1 MPELPEVQT
10 IVDGLIAAGLP
21 GCRIDDVTVRWPK
34 TIATCAPEDFIRGLK
49 GRRILRIYRRAK
61 YIIFEL
67 SDNLW
72 MLVHLRMTGRLLLI
86 VPVKMEDPHL
96 RVLLTLNDGRCLA
109 YHDTRKFGRFFLSG
123 DPASILD
130 ALGPEPLASGFSSEI
145 LARKLERRRRR
156 IKPLLLDQAFLAG
169 LGNIYVDEALWR
181 ARLHPLRAADTL
193 SSQEVRCLHRAIRSV
208 LRQGIRNAG
217 TSLGKGDGNF
227 ISPQSD
233 RGRNRNQLKVFQR
246 TGQACPRC
254 GQIIVRIVVG
264 QRGTHICSKC
274 QVQV

>member
-21 GCRIDDVTVRWPK
+21 GCRIDDVTVHWPK
-34 TIATCAPEDFIRGLK
+34 TIATSAPDDFVCGLK

-72 MLVHLRMTGRLLLI
+72 LLVHLRMTGRLMLI
-86 VPVKMEDPHL
+86 VPVKREDSHL
-96 RVLLTLNDGRCLA
+96 RVLLTLDDGRCLA

-130 ALGPEPLASGFSSEI
+130 ALGPEPLASSFSADK

-156 IKPLLLDQAFLAG
+156 IKPLLLDQTFIAG
-169 LGNIYVDEALWR
+169 LGNIYVDEALWS
-181 ARLHPLRAADTL
+181 ARLHPLRAAHTL
-193 SSQEVRCLHRAIRSV
+193 SRQEVRCLHRAIRSV
-208 LRQGIRNAG
+208 LRRGIRNAG
-217 TSLGKGDGNF
+217 TSLGTGEGNF

-254 GQIIVRIVVG
+254 GHEIARIVVG
-264 QRGTHICSKC
+264 QRSTHICSKC
-274 QVQV
+274 QV

>member
-34 TIATCAPEDFIRGLK
+34 TIATCAPEEFIRELK

-72 MLVHLRMTGRLLLI
+72 MLVHLRMTGRLMLI
-86 VPVKMEDPHL
+86 VPVKREDPHL
-96 RVLLTLNDGRCLA
+96 RVLLSIDDGRCLA
-109 YHDTRKFGRFFLSG
+109 YHDTRKFGRFFLSR
-123 DPASILD
+123 DPVSVLD
-130 ALGPEPLASGFSSEI
+130 ALGPEPLASSFSAEM
-145 LARKLERRRRR
+145 LARRMKQRRRR

-169 LGNIYVDEALWR
+169 LGNIYVDEALWS
-181 ARLHPLRAADTL
+181 ARLHPLRAAHTL
-193 SSQEVRCLHRAIRSV
+193 SRQEVRRLHRAIRSV

-217 TSLGKGDGNF
+217 TSLGKGEGNF
-227 ISPQSD
+227 LSPGSD

-254 GQIIVRIVVG
+254 GHIIVRIVVG
-264 QRGTHICSKC
+264 QRSTHICSKC
-274 QVQV
+274 QVLI